1 MIKKINYNHSL
12 IFFISCIFLSSFD
25 YLRSNSFILICFFL
39 ILILGVS
46 HGALD
51 NIKGRKLIKILKIK
65 NISYFYLVYILIGLG
80 IILLWIIF
88 PQSLLLLFLII
99 ASYHFGKED
108 SEFMSKNQKQSFLL
122 KTFKGSII
130 IVSPL
135 LFNQNKTLEI
145 FNSIN
150 FDLSNTL
157 LVKTEFLVILLLL
170 SFISNLILS
179 FNKNYDEKSVLLM
192 DFFSIITLNI
202 FLNPLLAFTI
212 YFCFLHS
219 FRHSIKLIF
228 ELNKNFKKGIF
239 IYIKKALPLTF
250 ITGIIFIVA
259 LNFLNHEFKLN
270 ESVNMVIFIGLAS
283 LTFPHI
289 LLEYLI
295 EKNEK

>member
-80 IILLWIIF
+80 IILLWILF

-108 SEFMSKNQKQSFLL
+108 SEFISKNKKESFLL

-150 FDLSNTL
+150 FNLSN
-157 LVKTEFLVILLLL
+157 IGALL
-170 SFISNLILS
+170 SFDSRIAIIATTSGTFNDISGS
-179 FNKNYDEKSVLLM
+179 S
-192 DFFSIITLNI
+192 TLNPYAA
-202 FLNPLLAFTI
+202 LGSSELANVETPTV
-212 YFCFLHS
+212 LV
-219 FRHSIKLIF
+219 
-228 ELNKNFKKGIF
+228 
-239 IYIKKALPLTF
+239 T
-250 ITGIIFIVA
+250 
-259 LNFLNHEFKLN
+259 
-270 ESVNMVIFIGLAS
+270 SVF
-283 LTFPHI
+283 
-289 LLEYLI
+289 
-295 EKNEK
+295 

>member
-1 MIKKINYNHSL
+1 M
-12 IFFISCIFLSSFD
+12 
-25 YLRSNSFILICFFL
+25 
-39 ILILGVS
+39 GVS

-51 NIKGRKLIKILKIK
+51 NIKGKKLIKILKIK

-80 IILLWIIF
+80 IIMIWILF

-108 SEFMSKNQKQSFLL
+108 SEFISRIKKESFFL

-135 LFNQNKTLEI
+135 LFNQNETLEI
-145 FNSIN
+145 FSSIN

-157 LVKTEFLVILLLL
+157 LVEIEFLVILLLL
-170 SFISNLILS
+170 SFISNIILS
-179 FNKNYDEKSVLLM
+179 FNKNHDEKSILLM

-239 IYIKKALPLTF
+239 LFIKKALPLTI
-250 ITGIIFIVA
+250 ITGIIFLVV
-259 LNFLNHEFKLN
+259 LNFLNYEFKLN

>member
-12 IFFISCIFLSSFD
+12 IFFISCIFLSSID

-80 IILLWIIF
+80 IILLWILF

-108 SEFMSKNQKQSFLL
+108 SEFISKNQKQSFLL

-157 LVKTEFLVILLLL
+157 LVKIEFLVILLLL

-239 IYIKKALPLTF
+239 LFIKKALPLTF
-250 ITGIIFIVA
+250 ITGIFFIVA

>member
-65 NISYFYLVYILIGLG
+65 NIFYFYLVYILTGLG
-80 IILLWIIF
+80 IILLWILF

-108 SEFMSKNQKQSFLL
+108 SEFISKNQKQSFLL

-157 LVKTEFLVILLLL
+157 LIKIEFLVILLFL

-228 ELNKNFKKGIF
+228 ELNKNLKKGIF
-239 IYIKKALPLTF
+239 LFVKKALPLTF

-259 LNFLNHEFKLN
+259 LNFLNYEFKLN

>member
-80 IILLWIIF
+80 IILLWILF

-108 SEFMSKNQKQSFLL
+108 SEFISKNKKESFLL

-239 IYIKKALPLTF
+239 IFIKKALPLTF

-289 LLEYLI
+289 LLSLI
-295 EKNEK
+295 HI

>member
-80 IILLWIIF
+80 IILLWILF

-108 SEFMSKNQKQSFLL
+108 SEFISKNQKQSFLL

-228 ELNKNFKKGIF
+228 ELNKNVKKGIF

-250 ITGIIFIVA
+250 ITGIIFMVA

>member
-25 YLRSNSFILICFFL
+25 YLRSNSFILIFFL

-80 IILLWIIF
+80 IILLWILF

-108 SEFMSKNQKQSFLL
+108 SEFISKNQKQSFLL

-157 LVKTEFLVILLLL
+157 LVKIEFLVILLLL
-170 SFISNLILS
+170 SFVSNLILS
-179 FNKNYDEKSVLLM
+179 FNKNYDEKSILFM

-228 ELNKNFKKGIF
+228 ELNKNFKIGIF
-239 IYIKKALPLTF
+239 LFIKKALPLTF

-259 LNFLNHEFKLN
+259 LNFLNYEFKLN

>member
-80 IILLWIIF
+80 IILLWILF

-108 SEFMSKNQKQSFLL
+108 SEFISKNQKQSFLL

-157 LVKTEFLVILLLL
+157 LIKTELLVILLIL

-228 ELNKNFKKGIF
+228 ELNKNFKIGIF
-239 IYIKKALPLTF
+239 LFIKKALPLTF

>member
-80 IILLWIIF
+80 IILLWILF

-108 SEFMSKNQKQSFLL
+108 SEFISKNQKQSFLL

-150 FDLSNTL
+150 FNLSNTL

-170 SFISNLILS
+170 SFVSNLILS
-179 FNKNYDEKSVLLM
+179 FNKNYDEKTVLLM

-239 IYIKKALPLTF
+239 IFIKKALPLTF

>member
-80 IILLWIIF
+80 IILLWILF

-108 SEFMSKNQKQSFLL
+108 SEFISKNQKQSFLL
-122 KTFKGSII
+122 KIFKGSII
-130 IVSPL
+130 IISPL

-239 IYIKKALPLTF
+239 IFIKKALPLTF

>member
-108 SEFMSKNQKQSFLL
+108 SEFISKNQKQSFLL

>member
-12 IFFISCIFLSSFD
+12 IFFISCIFLSAFD

-65 NISYFYLVYILIGLG
+65 NISYFYLAYILIGLG
-80 IILLWIIF
+80 IIMLWILF
-88 PQSLLLLFLII
+88 PRSLLLLFLII

-108 SEFMSKNQKQSFLL
+108 SEFISENNKKGFFL

-157 LVKTEFLVILLLL
+157 LVKTEFLVFLLLL

-179 FNKNYDEKSVLLM
+179 FNKNYDEKSILLM

-239 IYIKKALPLTF
+239 LFIKKALPLTF

>member
-1 MIKKINYNHSL
+1 MIKKINYSHSL
-12 IFFISCIFLSSFD
+12 IFFISCIFLSAFD

-80 IILLWIIF
+80 IISLWILF

-108 SEFMSKNQKQSFLL
+108 SEFISKNQKRSFLL

-202 FLNPLLAFTI
+202 FLNPLLAFTN

-219 FRHSIKLIF
+219 FRHSIKLVF
-228 ELNKNFKKGIF
+228 ELNKNFKIGIF
-239 IYIKKALPLTF
+239 LFIKKALPLTF

-259 LNFLNHEFKLN
+259 LNFLNYEFKLN